1 MLIWCPER
9 GILSQARCKC
19 GVRKWPHINN
29 LLWPF
34 VIVHVTQLHTHTHKQ
49 RDTRAQVHADAS
61 FLSAYSPR
69 TFISLSICFFFFFLL
84 LSFFFFCSG
93 GFADGRTSSPPL
105 LCRNLICNFFIG
117 KQSRVPAWILTAI
130 YLLAR
135 LIRSGQGGLF
145 ITANPGHF
153 SLLFIILIYF
163 SAIKSLKWW
172 IRTVWHAFSAVTEN
186 DALPNLS
193 GHLDFL
199 KTKNDGGKSPIFFPV
214 HSFVFFFF
222 FLPPR
227 APPPPPFS
235 LSLSQCVFNKHSK
248 WALLLC

>member
-84 LSFFFFCSG
+84 LSFFFFL
-93 GFADGRTSSPPL
+93 FWR
-105 LCRNLICNFFIG
+105 LCRWKDLFPSSSVSEFNMQLFYWKTIARACVNPDRNISVSASNPIRPG
-117 KQSRVPAWILTAI
+117 RAI
-130 YLLAR
+130 YHRKSRAFQP
-135 LIRSGQGGLF
+135 SF
-145 ITANPGHF
+145 Y
-153 SLLFIILIYF
+153 YF
-163 SAIKSLKWW
+163 NI
-172 IRTVWHAFSAVTEN
+172 F
-186 DALPNLS
+186 LS
-193 GHLDFL
+193 Y
-199 KTKNDGGKSPIFFPV
+199 
-214 HSFVFFFF
+214 
-222 FLPPR
+222 
-227 APPPPPFS
+227 
-235 LSLSQCVFNKHSK
+235 
-248 WALLLC
+248 